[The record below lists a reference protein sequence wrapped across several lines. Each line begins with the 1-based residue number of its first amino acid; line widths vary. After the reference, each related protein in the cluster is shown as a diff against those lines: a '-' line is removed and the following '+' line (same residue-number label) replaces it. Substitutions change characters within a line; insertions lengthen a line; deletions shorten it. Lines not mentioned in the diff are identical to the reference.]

1 MSTVELRGRSS
12 SLESLSSIV
21 APQTENQPSTEKH
34 SRGDLFGHTSL
45 YLVFFSFVMYKAW
58 QISFEYPP
66 SVQVYVPGIGSLD
79 AKTWSALIHGLGGW
93 LSLSAVVSLAQPGR
107 FVRNLLRPLYAIDDE
122 YIRKVFRNP
131 VALMLALVIFVITLL
146 IVTCNVAVQISSEYE
161 VIVCL
166 PTGHGF
172 GKLVTA
178 STIGEEIRLAKGE
191 SARLLL
197 RGWRAPEV
205 VLIRDRYNLT
215 TLEALEVR
223 RSWASFAY
231 QSLPLKVH
239 GNPVKAFLDGSTSL
253 EKISWF
259 GLSSRGAL
267 SFSDRAVLM
276 AMVADDGVTLYSG
289 RLLVGEPDD
298 GPEDPPNT
306 DPSVTLFFKD
316 LWTARDHFATW
327 TNGHQ
332 RYVERAGLVLHH
344 PTQNYNNRIMFAE
357 GSIEWNEHKRLAET
371 KEAIF
376 IISRKTNLPP
386 TQLTL
391 TTALSSFEPNPT
403 YRVVGLMPNQKTQTK
418 HTP

>member
-1 MSTVELRGRSS
+1 MSTVEIRGKSS
-12 SLESLSSIV
+12 TLESPPSV
-21 APQTENQPSTEKH
+21 VEENPTSAEKL

-45 YLVFFSFVMYKAW
+45 YLVFFSFVIYKVW
-58 QISFEYPP
+58 QICFEYPP

-79 AKTWSALIHGLGGW
+79 TKTWSALIHGLGGW

-131 VALMLALVIFVITLL
+131 FALLLALGVFVVTLS
-146 IVTCNVAVQISSEYE
+146 IAACNVAVKISSEYE
-161 VIVCL
+161 VLICL
-166 PTGHGF
+166 PTGHGS

-178 STIGEEIRLAKGE
+178 NTIGDEIRLTKGE

-197 RGWRAPEV
+197 RGWGTPEV

-215 TLEALEVR
+215 TLEALEIR
-223 RSWASFAY
+223 RSWASFDY
-231 QSLPLKVH
+231 KPLPLKVQ
-239 GNPVKAFLDGSTSL
+239 GTPVKAFLDGSTAL
-253 EKISWF
+253 EKSSWF

-267 SFSDRAVLM
+267 SFSDRAVLI
-276 AMVADDGVTLYSG
+276 AMVEEDGVTIHPG

-298 GPEDPPNT
+298 GPEDPPNAP
-306 DPSVTLFFKD
+306 PSVTLFFKD
-316 LWTARDHFATW
+316 LWTAKDQFAAW

-332 RYVERAGLVLHH
+332 RHVDRAGLVLHH

-357 GSIEWNEHKRLAET
+357 GSIEWNNRQRRAET

-376 IISRKTNLPP
+376 IISRKTTLPQ
-386 TQLTL
+386 TEITL
-391 TTALSSFEPNPT
+391 TTALGTYEHNPA
-403 YRVVGLMPNQKTQTK
+403 YQVVGLNQDQRTQTK
-418 HTP
+418 PAP